1 MASLE
6 ELRNERIKKM
16 NTLIEAGH
24 NPYPVSVKRD
34 VTLLDAVS
42 DFGKLSKRKKPLAV
56 VGRVMSLRKQGGL
69 AFFDLDDG
77 SGLPERGSQSGL
89 PERGSQSGLPERG
102 SQSGL
107 PERGSQSGLPE
118 RGSQSGLPERGS
130 QSGRLQALLKKDDA
144 GEQSFNL
151 FVDTVDIGDFLE

>member
-24 NPYPVSVKRD
+24 NPYVALVKRD
-34 VTLLDAVS
+34 VTLFDAVS
-42 DFGKLSKRKKPLAV
+42 DFTKLSKRKKPLAV

-77 SGLPERGSQSGL
+77 SGLPERGAQSGL

-107 PERGSQSGLPE
+107 PERGSQSGL
-118 RGSQSGLPERGS
+118 
-130 QSGRLQALLKKDDA
+130 
-144 GEQSFNL
+144 
-151 FVDTVDIGDFLE
+151 